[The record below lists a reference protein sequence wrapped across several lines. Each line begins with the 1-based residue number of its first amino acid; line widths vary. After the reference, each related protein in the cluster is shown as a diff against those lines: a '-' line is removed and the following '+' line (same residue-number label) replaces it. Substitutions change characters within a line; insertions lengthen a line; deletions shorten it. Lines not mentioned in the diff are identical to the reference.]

1 MNSPLVEIKDLSLKY
16 GDYTALQSINA
27 SFFPGKCVVICG
39 PSGSGKSSLL
49 RCVNKLEEFDKGD
62 VIFNGESLKK
72 TKNIS
77 QIRSNIGMVSAF

>member
-1 MNSPLVEIKDLSLKY
+1 MSLPLVEIKNLSLKY
-16 GDYTALQSINA
+16 GNYTALKNINT

-62 VIFNGESLKK
+62 VIFDGQSLKDA
-72 TKNIS
+72 KNILKLG
-77 QIRSNIGMVSAF
+77 QI